1 MKTIELAVNGTLMR
15 GFALN
20 RNLLDVGAEFIT
32 DTTTAPVYRLWS
44 INDEYPAML
53 RDDQAGGQISVEIWE
68 LTPRALV
75 EILNKEPPGLSIG
88 WVELSSGQR
97 VLGVLAEPYLC
108 EGQKEI
114 TAFGGW
120 RNYILPQ

>member
-53 RDDQAGGQISVEIWE
+53 RDDQAGGQIGVEIWE
-68 LTPRALV
+68 LTPRSLV
-75 EILNKEPPGLSIG
+75 EILKKEPPGLSIG
-88 WVELSSGQR
+88 WVELSGGQC